1 MDAGAGYPISIH
13 GSAVRSVGRRTW
25 GGNRMEDGSS
35 MYHVIKQPDPP
46 DQVPFTAAG
55 VVANPIA
62 TVEQFQDQF
71 SSQPHTFP

>member
-1 MDAGAGYPISIH
+1 
-13 GSAVRSVGRRTW
+13 
-25 GGNRMEDGSS
+25 MEDGSS